1 MFEPLPPEFE
11 IAVSRTGRRAVLALS
26 GEFDLSVEPEV
37 TATLERVVATPESI
51 VVLDLRA
58 LTFIDSTGIRAL
70 IEAQRRC
77 ATAHCALYL
86 VSGPPEVRRV
96 LTLCC
101 IEERFALLRDPA
113 DAPTLTAVPD
123 LPDTLALSGVTS
135 ARMN

>member
-1 MFEPLPPEFE
+1 MFQPPPPEFA

-26 GEFDLSVEPEV
+26 GEFDLSVETEM
-37 TATLERVVATPESI
+37 TATLESVVSTGRSI

-77 ATAHCALYL
+77 ATAHCPLYL
-86 VSGPPEVRRV
+86 VSGPPEVRHV
-96 LTLCC
+96 LALCGV
-101 IEERFALLRDPA
+101 EERFALLRDPA

-123 LPDTLALSGVTS
+123 LFDMPAFSGVMS

>member
-1 MFEPLPPEFE
+1 MPPPFS
-11 IAVSRTGRRAVLALS
+11 IAVSRTGRRAVVALS
-26 GEFDLSVEPEV
+26 GELDLAVEPEL
-37 TATLERVVATPESI
+37 TATLEDVVAAGESI
-51 VVLDLRA
+51 VVLDLRG

-77 ATAHCALYL
+77 ATAHCPLYL

-101 IEERFALLRDPA
+101 IEERFALLHDPA

-123 LPDTLALSGVTS
+123 LFDMPVFSNVMS
-135 ARMN
+135 AQMN